1 MGSQINIQTI
11 NYKKS
16 IGGVTPVAFIVF
28 LGLGIVPI
36 ITGSQLNQAVQNANE
51 AYQLR
56 EQTQYYADNKIPPYD
71 IDKRVGV
78 EGIELYNNINQ
89 DKYGKVE
96 WIEAAKGELLIT
108 LKDNTPLYEIGVIA
122 DKYNLDILE
131 RYRTKRP
138 AFRLRL
144 ASIQESTGNSLEMIS
159 NYTTQQSSGEL
170 ENIWRELDIDQR
182 LLTVDLNA
190 TLELTGKEWDGGWW
204 PNDSQINPP
213 PGVKGELQEIGAH
226 KAWKNLK
233 DNGQDSGGDHDVWIA
248 VIDTGVD
255 LDHPDLKDNIAT
267 DPSLISPDNP
277 NGWVGKYL
285 GPDSCV
291 EGLFAEPCKGWIE
304 FGGILGPYAN
314 LGHGTRMA
322 SVIAEMGENE
332 MMVAGV

>member
-108 LKDNTPLYEIGVIA
+108 LKDNTPLYEIGVVA
-122 DKYNLDILE
+122 DKYNMKILR
-131 RYRTKRP
+131 RYQKIRP

-144 ASIQESTGNSLEMIS
+144 ASVQASTGSSLEMIS
-159 NYTTQQSSGEL
+159 DSIKQQSNGEL
-170 ENIWRELDIDQR
+170 EGIWRELDADQR

-190 TLELTGKEWDGGWW
+190 TLELAGKEWGGGWW
-204 PNDSQINPP
+204 PNDSQMNPP
-213 PGVKGELQEIGAH
+213 TGVKEEWLEIGVH
-226 KAWKNLK
+226 KAWKNL
-233 DNGQDSGGDHDVWIA
+233 
-248 VIDTGVD
+248 
-255 LDHPDLKDNIAT
+255 
-267 DPSLISPDNP
+267 
-277 NGWVGKYL
+277 
-285 GPDSCV
+285 
-291 EGLFAEPCKGWIE
+291 
-304 FGGILGPYAN
+304 
-314 LGHGTRMA
+314 
-322 SVIAEMGENE
+322 
-332 MMVAGV
+332 

>member
-1 MGSQINIQTI
+1 MNNSRELQQ
-11 NYKKS
+11 KKS
-16 IGGVTPVAFIVF
+16 GKSKHIVLSTVFLFILGIGITPV
-28 LGLGIVPI
+28 

-51 AYQLR
+51 AYQLS
-56 EQTQYYADNKIPPYD
+56 EKTQYYANGEIPPYD

-182 LLTVDLNA
+182 LSTVDLNSIIN
-190 TLELTGKEWDGGWW
+190 TNQYGQEWGG
-204 PNDSQINPP
+204 
-213 PGVKGELQEIGAH
+213 G
-226 KAWKNLK
+226 
-233 DNGQDSGGDHDVWIA
+233 
-248 VIDTGVD
+248 
-255 LDHPDLKDNIAT
+255 
-267 DPSLISPDNP
+267 
-277 NGWVGKYL
+277 
-285 GPDSCV
+285 
-291 EGLFAEPCKGWIE
+291 
-304 FGGILGPYAN
+304 
-314 LGHGTRMA
+314 
-322 SVIAEMGENE
+322 
-332 MMVAGV
+332 